1 MKAMKTAEIL
11 YEVDETTEYP
21 RGQKNTCGAAIS
33 KNKSFTNIV
42 GSFHLNNG
50 LGDKDQRLIR

>member
-1 MKAMKTAEIL
+1 MKTAEIL
-11 YEVDETTEYP
+11 YEVDETPEFS
-21 RGQKNTCGAAIS
+21 RGKKNTCGAAIS

-50 LGDKDQRLIR
+50 SGDKDQRLIR

>member
-50 LGDKDQRLIR
+50 SGDKVKD

>member
-11 YEVDETTEYP
+11 YEVDETPEFS
-21 RGQKNTCGAAIS
+21 RGKKNACGAAIS

-50 LGDKDQRLIR
+50 SGDKDQRLIR